1 MPSSLSFRC
10 VEALLHWCD
19 HFFRI
24 AVANANRRGTTMVYD
39 PDQDRARFGEHATS
53 RKAARAQP
61 SCRRRRRAGD
71 TNSIS
76 RRARSMTYHQ
86 KMSFEHGRGGFSS
99 DEDPSHLP
107 PPSSSIIF
115 HTTSHSS
122 IATPPPPQTE
132 EPQEYLYHL
141 HKQNT
146 CIRATRISPLS
157 QEAITSI
164 EWEGSTERL
173 KTVRQ
178 TAGAK
183 Q

>member
-1 MPSSLSFRC
+1 MKGTLQVVRRRG
-10 VEALLHWCD
+10 LHAA
-19 HFFRI
+19 
-24 AVANANRRGTTMVYD
+24 AVAA
-39 PDQDRARFGEHATS
+39 
-53 RKAARAQP
+53 AARAK
-61 SCRRRRRAGD
+61 RA
-71 TNSIS
+71 SS
-76 RRARSMTYHQ
+76 LAAQVSMTYHQ

-146 CIRATRISPLS
+146 CIRATRISPPS
-157 QEAITSI
+157 QEAMGRVDRETQDSPTYGGGQAAISKGGNIDERWEATSERERDNQGWGAQI
-164 EWEGSTERL
+164 REREGEHCNSNSHAR
-173 KTVRQ
+173 V
-178 TAGAK
+178 
-183 Q
+183 